1 MRDRGDSPVSEFKYL
16 VVEIAI
22 AGIALASFA
31 GSKYLGSK
39 YLDKLSWWS
48 KLSPF
53 ARRVLEGIYLL
64 AFGAALLWN
73 RYRRRGRLIAAAW
86 EFKMVLFDVAMIVG
100 GVMCLIEAI
109 KLR

>member
-1 MRDRGDSPVSEFKYL
+1 VRDRGDSSASEFKYL
-16 VVEIAI
+16 VVETAI

-31 GSKYLGSK
+31 GSKYL
-39 YLDKLSWWS
+39 DKLSWWS
-48 KLSPF
+48 ELSPF
-53 ARRVLEGIYLL
+53 TKRVMEGMYLL
-64 AFGAALLWN
+64 AFGAAFLWS
-73 RYRRRGRLIAAAW
+73 RYRRRGRLFASAW